1 MLCCDVA
8 IEEVREDICD
18 SDDTEPARLAKRS
31 FVVLFTQ
38 KFLSCINVN
47 NLEVMFI
54 IQYELTKLARG
65 KRLRKPCL

>member
-8 IEEVREDICD
+8 IEEVREDIYD

-47 NLEVMFI
+47 NLEEMFI
-54 IQYELTKLARG
+54 LENELTKLVRG
-65 KRLRKPCL
+65 KSLHKPYL